1 MFEHHGAERTDR
13 QNVVLAGYLA
23 TIAGFV
29 DAVGVVALDRFTS
42 HVTGTVVHA
51 TTTLALRPSLP
62 LGSLAMLAMF
72 LVGAILSST
81 LLESATFARKSTAY
95 GVALGVEAALLLVVA
110 FGNQDARFWQV
121 ATLCCA
127 MGLQNALVTQL
138 SGAVVRT
145 THLTGVVT
153 DIGIEAG
160 RWLRYWRVKRARSI
174 ERPPVATMRLLG
186 SIVGAF
192 VVGATAGA
200 FAAVTWQLGSLVV
213 PASLLAVGASF
224 AFSSRRRQRP

>member
-1 MFEHHGAERTDR
+1 MFEHHGAARTDQ

-29 DAVGVVALDRFTS
+29 DAVGVVVLDRFTS

-72 LVGAILSST
+72 LVGAILSSS
-81 LLESATFARKSTAY
+81 LLESSTLARKSNAY
-95 GVALGVEAALLLVVA
+95 GVTLAVEAALLLAAA
-110 FGNQDARFWQV
+110 FATKGSHPWQV
-121 ATLCCA
+121 AMLCCA
-127 MGLQNALVTQL
+127 MGMQNALVTRL

-160 RWLRYWRVKRARSI
+160 RWLRYWRTKRKRGT
-174 ERPPVATMRLLG
+174 ERPPVARIRLLG
-186 SIVGAF
+186 SIVCAF

-200 FAAVTWQLGSLVV
+200 FAAATWQLGSLLV
-213 PASLLAVGASF
+213 PAAFLMVGASF
-224 AFSSRRRQRP
+224 AFSTRR